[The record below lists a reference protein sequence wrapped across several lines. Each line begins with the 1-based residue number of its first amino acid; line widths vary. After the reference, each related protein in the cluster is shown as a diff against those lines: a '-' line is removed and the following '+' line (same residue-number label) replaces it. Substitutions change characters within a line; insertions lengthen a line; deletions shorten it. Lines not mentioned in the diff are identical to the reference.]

1 MQNISTAMSGDAN
14 YLHLQEIPVKKIR
27 ADVACFRSVRSACF
41 FANGMTLQFAFET
54 DVDMRTICA
63 TISQYTL

>member
-1 MQNISTAMSGDAN
+1 M
-14 YLHLQEIPVKKIR
+14 LLL
-27 ADVACFRSVRSACF
+27 SAQRLLL

-54 DVDMRTICA
+54 DVDMRTICD

>member
-1 MQNISTAMSGDAN
+1 MLS
-14 YLHLQEIPVKKIR
+14 L
-27 ADVACFRSVRSACF
+27 SAQRLLL

-54 DVDMRTICA
+54 DVDMRAIWA